1 MQLPTEFTLLEFS
14 SLDSTNN
21 YAKKLALDGA
31 KEKTV
36 IIAKKQTAG
45 RGQVGRTFF
54 SPEGTGLYMSVILRP
69 EFDFSFFPFITSAAA
84 VAVSNA
90 IDKFTDTKT
99 KIKWVNDIFLNGK
112 KICGILTE
120 SVVCQEEKPFAVL
133 GIGVN
138 LTRPEN
144 DYPDEIKDIAGCIFE
159 NKDNITS
166 LGEDLA
172 KEILTQFFKIYH
184 LIPEKQFLYNYRQK
198 SILIGKSVSFEHK
211 GLKLCGK
218 ALDIDQ
224 NANLVV
230 ETADGI
236 ITLSSGKASV
246 RLNEE

>member
-1 MQLPTEFTLLEFS
+1 M
-14 SLDSTNN
+14 
-21 YAKKLALDGA
+21 KLMHL
-31 KEKTV
+31 TC
-36 IIAKKQTAG
+36 
-45 RGQVGRTFF
+45 
-54 SPEGTGLYMSVILRP
+54 
-69 EFDFSFFPFITSAAA
+69 AAA
-84 VAVSNA
+84 VSACDA
-90 IDKFTDTKT
+90 IEASVGFSPY
-99 KIKWVNDIFLNGK
+99 IKWTNDLILSGK

-184 LIPEKQFLYNYRQK
+184 LIPEKQFLYDYRQK
-198 SILIGKSVSFEHK
+198 SFLIGKRVSFEHK

-230 ETADGI
+230 ETADGS